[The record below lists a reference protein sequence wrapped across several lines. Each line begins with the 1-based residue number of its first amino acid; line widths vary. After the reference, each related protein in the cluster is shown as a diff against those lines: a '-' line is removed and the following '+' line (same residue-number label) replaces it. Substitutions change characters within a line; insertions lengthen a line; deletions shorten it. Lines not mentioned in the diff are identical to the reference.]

1 MKKPKKSEF
10 PLYCFDIDVD
20 RNDAYMSIPIQMRMD
35 DKKFRAV
42 IRELNKILK
51 PYGYSECCG
60 GDGMTGLYDI
70 HYTRDWR
77 FIKWKKGN

>member
-60 GDGMTGLYDI
+60 GDDMTCLYDI